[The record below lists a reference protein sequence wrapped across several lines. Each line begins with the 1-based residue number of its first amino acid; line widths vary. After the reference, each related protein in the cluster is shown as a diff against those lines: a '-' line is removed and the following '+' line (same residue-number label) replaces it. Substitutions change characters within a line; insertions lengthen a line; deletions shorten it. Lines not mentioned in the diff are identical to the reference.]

1 VLGLAEVMSELAG
14 RAPKIEFRPARAGE
28 IHQSTAAIDR
38 ARADLGYAPAY
49 DPRAGLG
56 EIWEQVWP
64 EGERHD
70 RSA

>member
-1 VLGLAEVMSELAG
+1 MSELAG
-14 RAPKIEFRPARAGE
+14 ARAGE

-38 ARADLGYAPAY
+38 ARADLGYTPAY
-49 DPRAGLG
+49 DLRAGLG

>member
-1 VLGLAEVMSELAG
+1 MLGLAEVMSELAG

-38 ARADLGYAPAY
+38 ARADLDYAPAY
-49 DPRAGLG
+49 DLRAGLG